1 MKTFLNAR
9 AARGMAL
16 GAATLGLTACG
27 GGDYVA
33 NVGGTVGGLNSGQSL
48 TLQNDGKDNLSVSK
62 NGSFFFSKKSVLG
75 EAYKATLL
83 TQPNG
88 QVCQVFNGTGSVN
101 SRSDDVTSIVVTC
114 VNLPVL
120 AGTVSG
126 LAAGTTLTLANAGV
140 QLPVNSNGGF
150 AFPGVLAIGTSYQ
163 VSVLIQPTGQTCTV
177 TNGSGTTTNT
187 ITPPTPVTVTC
198 RQ

>member
-1 MKTFLNAR
+1 MKS
-9 AARGMAL
+9 AL
-16 GAATLGLTACG
+16 TLLAVVSAATVGLVACG

-48 TLQNDGKDNLSVSK
+48 TLQNDGKDNLTVSK
-62 NGSFFFSKKSVLG
+62 NGSFFFSKRLVLG
-75 EAYKATLL
+75 QAYKATLL

-101 SRSDDVTSIVVTC
+101 NRSDDVTSIVVTC
-114 VNLPVL
+114 VNLPAL
-120 AGTVSG
+120 SGTVSG
-126 LAAGTTLTLANAGV
+126 LAATATVTLSNAGV
-140 QLPVNSNGGF
+140 QLPINSNGAF

-163 VSVLIQPTGQTCTV
+163 VSVVAQPTGQSCTV
-177 TNGSGTTTNT
+177 TNGNGTTTNT

-198 RQ
+198 R

>member
-1 MKTFLNAR
+1 MKTLFNTF
-9 AARGMAL
+9 AALGTAL
-16 GAATLGLTACG
+16 GAASLGLTACG

-48 TLQNDGKDNLSVSK
+48 TLQNDGKDNLTVSR
-62 NGSFFFSKKSVLG
+62 NGSFFFSKKLVLG

-88 QVCQVFNGTGSVN
+88 QVCQVFSGTGSVN

-114 VNLPVL
+114 VNLPAL
-120 AGTVSG
+120 SGTVSG
-126 LAAGTTLTLANAGV
+126 LATGNTVTLANAGV
-140 QLPVNSNGGF
+140 QLPVNGNGTF
-150 AFPGVLAIGTSYQ
+150 SFPGVLAIGTSYQ
-163 VSVLIQPTGQTCTV
+163 ASVLTQPSGQACSV

-187 ITPPTPVTVTC
+187 ITPPTPVTITC
-198 RQ
+198 R

>member
-1 MKTFLNAR
+1 MKILLNTR
-9 AARGMAL
+9 AALGMAL

-48 TLQNDGKDNLSVSK
+48 TLQNDGKDKLSISR
-62 NGSFFFSKKSVLG
+62 NGSFFFSKKLVLG
-75 EAYKATLL
+75 EDYKATIL

-88 QVCQVFNGTGSVN
+88 QVCQVFSGTGSVN

-114 VNLPVL
+114 VNLPAL
-120 AGTVSG
+120 SGTVSG

-140 QLPVNSNGGF
+140 QLPVNSNGAF
-150 AFPGVLAIGTSYQ
+150 AFPGVLAVGTSYQ
-163 VSVLIQPTGQTCTV
+163 VSVLTQPSGQTCTV
-177 TNGSGTTTNT
+177 TNGSGSTTNT

-198 RQ
+198 R